1 MIKWL
6 LSAGQFSR
14 LIFIWLTLASATVGG
29 GAENSK
35 VTYPP
40 VAEWV
45 HEIHWQTET
54 NWPADPK
61 SAGTRWLVYESQER
75 PKKFE
80 EFTRVVKLLENENGV
95 QDAGSLRL
103 DFDAE
108 FQELQ
113 VHRVAVHRAGK
124 TFNRLNA
131 AKVKIIQQEDEL
143 GDHMFTGRQTAV
155 LFIEDLRV
163 GDVLEYA
170 YTVRGANPALGG
182 HYSSR
187 FTLESDSV
195 VERELFRVVWDDKIP
210 LQQRLHR
217 TEAQP
222 VITPRGDGLE
232 YVWSFTNP
240 PVIPYEDHQPASY
253 EPYAYVEVSDFADW
267 RSVVE
272 WALPLYEA
280 SATNLPAEL
289 NELVAQWQLS
299 GKSNEERARFALE
312 FVQDKLRYTGIELG
326 PDSYRPANPV
336 ETFEK
341 RFGDCK
347 GKVVLLRLLLRQMG
361 IESFP
366 ALVNSSVREA
376 IAQRLPS
383 PFAFNHVILQMELD
397 GKTVWVDPTY
407 SHQGGSLW
415 NRYLPP
421 YGQALVIRQGNTA
434 LENVPRSSA
443 EAARQQKVTT
453 DFAIKNYGQPVDFKV
468 RTEYS
473 GVSAD
478 DMRDEIASTPASDE
492 AKNYLNY
499 YAKLYSGISSTQ
511 PLKFTDDRT
520 ANRLVVEEAYAITN
534 LWTRDDADKLWKA
547 SFYADNLYNILTD
560 PKTRLRKTPL
570 ALAFP
575 LTRQQRLTVH
585 LPDSDWQI
593 SESRTNIEHAAF
605 VFNYHRQLHGQTL
618 TFDYECRT
626 KLAVIPAEMA
636 PDYLVN
642 LDRMENLL
650 DDLLQRPDEKAD
662 SGGTNWLMVFIAIF
676 GAGTTAVAGVWYWRR
691 AKFAAPT
698 VPPLIEAPELQGLG
712 GWLILVGFGL
722 CLGPIIRIV
731 TLSSGWESYFSQSV
745 WQSVAMP
752 QGDAYHPFYAPL
764 LILEMLGNIG
774 LFGVNILALALFF
787 TKRRVFQKLFIAM
800 LITNALFLILDD
812 VGVALVFSKR
822 ATSEAANHKDAIRA
836 VWAALIWCPYM
847 VKSRR
852 VKATFTK

>member
-1 MIKWL
+1 MIRRL
-6 LSAGQFSR
+6 LSAGQTSKR
-14 LIFIWLTLASATVGG
+14 ILACLALALTAVSAS
-29 GAENSK
+29 AENSK
-35 VTYPP
+35 ISYPP
-40 VAEWV
+40 VPEWV
-45 HEIHWQTET
+45 QET
-54 NWPADPK
+54 QWKPEASWPADPK

-75 PKKFE
+75 PKKAE
-80 EFTRVVKLLENENGV
+80 EFVRVIELMENANGV
-95 QDAGSLRL
+95 QDSGSLRL
-103 DFDAE
+103 GFDAE

-113 VHRVAVHRAGK
+113 LHRVVIHRDGK
-124 TFNRLNA
+124 MIDRLNPS
-131 AKVKIIQQEDEL
+131 KVKIIQQEDEL
-143 GDHMFTGRQTAV
+143 GEHLFTGRQTAV

-170 YTVRGANPALGG
+170 YTIRGANPALGG

-195 VERELFRVVWDDKIP
+195 VGRELFRVVWDDKVP
-210 LQQRLHR
+210 LQQRLHQ
-217 TEAQP
+217 TKTKP
-222 VITPRGDGLE
+222 VIRPSGEGAE

-240 PVIPYEDHQPASY
+240 PVVPYEDRQPASY

-267 RSVVE
+267 RGVVE

-280 SATNLPAEL
+280 SPTNLPAEL
-289 NELVAQWQLS
+289 SELIARWQSS
-299 GKSNEERARFALE
+299 GKSNEAKARFALE
-312 FVQDKLRYTGIELG
+312 FVQDDLRYTGIELG

-336 ETFEK
+336 ETFQK

-347 GKVVLLRLLLRQMG
+347 GKVVLLRLLLRQLG

-366 ALVNSSVREA
+366 ALVNSSVHEA

-383 PFAFNHVILQMELD
+383 PFAFNHVILQLSLD
-397 GKTVWVDPTY
+397 GKIIWLDPTY

-421 YGQALVIRQGNTA
+421 YGKALVVRPDNAA
-434 LENVPRSSA
+434 LENVPRSDA
-443 EAARQQKVTT
+443 EAGRRQKVNT
-453 DFAIKNYGQPVDFKV
+453 DFAIKNYGQPVDFTV

-478 DMRDEIASTPASDE
+478 DMRDEIASTPASDMV
-492 AKNYLNY
+492 KNYLNY
-499 YAKLYSGISSTQ
+499 YAKLYSGISSTK
-511 PLKFTDDRT
+511 PLKVTDERES
-520 ANRLVVEEAYAITN
+520 NRLVVEESYVITN
-534 LWTRDDADKLWKA
+534 LWERDNADKLWQA
-547 SFYADNLYNILTD
+547 AFYADNLYDILTD

-575 LTRQQRLTVH
+575 MTRQQRLTVH

-593 SESRTNIEHAAF
+593 SETRTNIEHAAF
-605 VFNYHRQLHGQTL
+605 AFDYHRQLHGQTL

-626 KLAVIPAEMA
+626 KLAVIPKEMV
-636 PDYLVN
+636 PSYLAS

-650 DDLLQRPDEKAD
+650 EDTLQRPDEKTA
-662 SGGTNWLMVFIAIF
+662 SGGTNWLMVIIAIF
-676 GAGTTAVAGVWYWRR
+676 GAGTTTGAGVWYWRR
-691 AKFAAPT
+691 VKSAPPA
-698 VPPLIEAPELQGLG
+698 VPPLIEAPKLQGLG

-722 CLGPIIRIV
+722 CLGPIVRIV

-752 QGDAYHPFYAPL
+752 QGDSYHPLYAPL
-764 LILEMLGNIG
+764 LMLEMLGNIF
-774 LFGVNILALALFF
+774 LFGVNCLALILFF
-787 TKRRVFQKLFIAM
+787 TKHRAFPNVFITM

-812 VGVALVFSKR
+812 VGVALVSSKQ
-822 ATSEAANHKDAIRA
+822 ATAEAVNHKDAIRA
-836 VWAALIWCPYM
+836 VFAALIWCSYM